1 MRIAAVFVPI
11 DYHFLNGLQ
20 YIVILWPVDH
30 LRHEESQLWA

>member
-1 MRIAAVFVPI
+1 MRIAAVFFPI